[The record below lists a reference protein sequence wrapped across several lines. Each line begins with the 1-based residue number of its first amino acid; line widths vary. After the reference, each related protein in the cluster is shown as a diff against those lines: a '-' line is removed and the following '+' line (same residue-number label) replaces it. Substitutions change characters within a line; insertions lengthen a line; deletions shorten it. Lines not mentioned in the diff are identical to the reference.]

1 MIWPR
6 RNCLRSEASGSFHLH
21 DQFGALKYLVRI
33 GDDFGAGGDVF
44 LVGKAGARTR
54 HGLDRDPMLPRG
66 QLLDRRGGKAD
77 AVLVGF
83 YFLGNAD

>member
-1 MIWPR
+1 MAP
-6 RNCLRSEASGSFHLH
+6 A
-21 DQFGALKYLVRI
+21 
-33 GDDFGAGGDVF
+33 AGGDVF